1 MIITLTTKLILMLVR
16 ASRFT
21 TVNGR
26 GNTKQARRP
35 YFIFNVVPSKKKKR
49 KEKKSLGATKNS
61 LGRVPKKIKI
71 C

>member
-1 MIITLTTKLILMLVR
+1 MVGITQNKQEDLILFSMWSL
-16 ASRFT
+16 
-21 TVNGR
+21 
-26 GNTKQARRP
+26 Q
-35 YFIFNVVPSKKKKR
+35 KKKKK